1 MDRGGEM
8 ASDVPNVPRRI
19 PITTWASERDVN
31 LLSLDR
37 VRFESV
43 PLIDGRDGARRRMSP
58 QLAWEARRK
67 HAPCAIPISPSWR
80 MDCRYVRIEGE
91 EQYVKRLWELTA
103 ANPRATSG
111 DVSAAVICQDR
122 PLLPLRW
129 PPSGR
134 KTENPEREFS
144 QRGCYLLPGEQ
155 YARDSKYAL
164 YLSSLLA
171 GQGDPGRFFEEIRK
185 EQANRRHGLLVSW
198 LHVEYYRVPPGMRSS
213 LLSARRAAE
222 DPSSFGSSDSPDLAI
237 AEYRIERANGKV
249 SSANR

>member
-31 LLSLDR
+31 LVSLDR

-198 LHVEYYRVPPGMRSS
+198 LHV
-213 LLSARRAAE
+213 
-222 DPSSFGSSDSPDLAI
+222 
-237 AEYRIERANGKV
+237 
-249 SSANR
+249 